1 MRRFDEVDA
10 VAVIWWRRSEYPQML
25 RTMADAHKLPVSFD
39 EWEKRARE
47 AISMIVSQGGKPV
60 QVDTSLDKFVTYCTM
75 RGLNCDAHGR
85 SQFAADPSNWPA
97 RSKH

>member
-10 VAVIWWRRSEYPQML
+10 VAVIWWRRDEYPRML
-25 RTMADAHKLPVSFD
+25 QTMADAHKLPASFQ
-39 EWEKRARE
+39 EWEQRAHE
-47 AISMIVSQGGKPV
+47 AISMITSQGGKPV
-60 QVDTSLDKFVTYCTM
+60 KVDTSLDKFVTYCTI
-75 RGLNCDAHGR
+75 RGLKFDAHGR